1 MFYSFILVP
10 LPVTNLMLRQADFS
24 DENANDNS
32 TVNVIVTWKEVRMLY
47 IILYYDV
54 YFHYYSHLHLLVLL

>member
-32 TVNVIVTWKEVRMLY
+32 TVDIIATWKEVRMLY
-47 IILYYDV
+47 ILYYDV